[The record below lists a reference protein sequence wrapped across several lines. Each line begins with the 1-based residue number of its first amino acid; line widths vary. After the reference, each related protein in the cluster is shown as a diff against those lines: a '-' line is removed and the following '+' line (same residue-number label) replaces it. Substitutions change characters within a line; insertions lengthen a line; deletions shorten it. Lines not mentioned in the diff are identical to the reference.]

1 MPKIRETYLV
11 VFCLL
16 DAKLL
21 FFQSLLVDNLRSK
34 SGPYVI
40 VRKLNYCLLLCLP
53 LHSPVL
59 SVMFSPF
66 RGSSAHF
73 LVVFWDS
80 AHNFG
85 VNFGLPQQTFW
96 K

>member
-21 FFQSLLVDNLRSK
+21 FFQRFLLDNLRSK
-34 SGPYVI
+34 SGPYVN
-40 VRKLNYCLLLCLP
+40 VRKLNYRLFLCLP
-53 LHSPVL
+53 LRSPVL
-59 SVMFSPF
+59 SIMFSPF
-66 RGSSAHF
+66 KVTSAHF
-73 LVVFWDS
+73 LGVFWDN

-85 VNFGLPQQTFW
+85 VNFGLPPQTFW